1 MLRVQSN
8 AKFKSLSGYIVFSGE
23 CRKEIQAAN
32 PDMSFG
38 DISRL
43 VGLRWRS
50 LPKDEKDR
58 YEARV
63 KKILEEQAANEEA
76 QKQATPQQ
84 GTYALDTIG
93 LCM

>member
-1 MLRVQSN
+1 M
-8 AKFKSLSGYIVFSGE
+8 AKFKSLSGYILFSGE

-43 VGLRWRS
+43 VGLKWRT
-50 LPKDEKDR
+50 LGKEDKDR

-76 QKQATPQQ
+76 QKQAAAQAGINYNHTD
-84 GTYALDTIG
+84 LSK
-93 LCM
+93 L